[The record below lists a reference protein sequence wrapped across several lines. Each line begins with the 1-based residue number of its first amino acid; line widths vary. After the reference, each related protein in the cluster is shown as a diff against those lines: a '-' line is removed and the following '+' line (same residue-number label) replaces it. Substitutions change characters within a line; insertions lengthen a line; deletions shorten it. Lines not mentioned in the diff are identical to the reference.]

1 MKPSGLE
8 NAKDPV
14 GRARGLDPGLSGLSG
29 MGTRPLKPESSPN
42 EIFAC
47 GVEMGFLGMR
57 LGDRYINF
65 IPKIYDKDQ
74 NI

>member
-8 NAKDPV
+8 NSKDPV
-14 GRARGLDPGLSGLSG
+14 GRARGLDPGSHWTVWDGAW
-29 MGTRPLKPESSPN
+29 PLKPESSPN
-42 EIFAC
+42 KIFAC
-47 GVEMGFLGMR
+47 GAEMGFLGMR